1 MAGEWESESDE
12 LGLSSDGSDV
22 DDEQVRSGPAGQEDR
37 GAQQDDFLQ
46 PKGLA
51 DSGGAVQGG
60 DEVELQEYAKSIGVD
75 LRNAEESD
83 LRWAVREAFA
93 APLPAS
99 WTEHLD
105 EEGRVY
111 FFNQV
116 TQESSW
122 MHPMDVVY
130 KEVIELVKA
139 LRRDAGGQSA
149 DGQGVSDGGAS
160 SSSTLKARQQ
170 AVQAHLEEVHQRAL
184 SQIEGWSGPYASED
198 GQYYYHAGYEVSSWE
213 NPIDEWQREL
223 GLRQRVL
230 YRCLL
235 EQSATAVPGRAEV
248 QVPGEGGQQL
258 DTVPL
263 ASGDPMVELPRL
275 QLALTSQRLQA
286 GEVPKSPSSTR
297 SFATARSGRSA
308 RSARSPTPVR
318 SKASGLPATA
328 ASPGRGASYSAA
340 AAARGSSSPKAA
352 APSVLP
358 AKDESSLPPAAASA
372 AAAATGGVQA
382 ATAAAAGEEDRL
394 PPAAKAVA
402 QAMAA
407 AAAAADAQPAGEDD
421 EDPHEFT
428 FGRTT
433 VLQLPQFGKVGAA
446 VGG

>member
-1 MAGEWESESDE
+1 MAADWESESDE
-12 LGLSSDGSDV
+12 LGLSSEGSDG
-22 DDEQVRSGPAGQEDR
+22 DDEQVRTGQ

-51 DSGGAVQGG
+51 EAGGAVRGG
-60 DEVELQEYAKSIGVD
+60 DEEVELQEYAKSMGVD
-75 LRNAEESD
+75 LNNAEESD
-83 LRWAVREAFA
+83 LRWVVREAFA

-139 LRRDAGGQSA
+139 MRRDARGPTV
-149 DGQGVSDGGAS
+149 DGPGIGNSSAS

-170 AVQAHLEEVHQRAL
+170 AVQAHLEEVHTRAL
-184 SQIEGWSGPYASED
+184 AQIEGWSGPYASED
-198 GQYYYHAGYEVSSWE
+198 GQYYYHAGFEMSSWE

-235 EQSATAVPGRAEV
+235 EQSAAASSGKAEAP
-248 QVPGEGGQQL
+248 VPGEGGQQL
-258 DTVPL
+258 DSVPI

-318 SKASGLPATA
+318 TKASGIVAAA
-328 ASPGRGASYSAA
+328 ASPGRGASASSAAA
-340 AAARGSSSPKAA
+340 AAARGCNSPKSA
-352 APSVLP
+352 
-358 AKDESSLPPAAASA
+358 AKDESSLLPAAASA
-372 AAAATGGVQA
+372 APTTGGSQA
-382 ATAAAAGEEDRL
+382 ATVAAVGEERV

-402 QAMAA
+402 HAMAA
-407 AAAAADAQPAGEDD
+407 AAAAAADSQPVGEDD

-428 FGRTT
+428 FGRTS